1 MTPPYPPLR
10 ARRTHDPS
18 VPSVPSHGRTGRT
31 PIGRTRA
38 GRPPSVWLPAGA
50 RRARR
55 ALVAAGSA
63 VALGLLGMAGSAASA
78 QTAPPPPEALTTTAS
93 GIPRY
98 DHVVVLMEENKF
110 YDDIVGSKDAPYIN
124 SLAKQGASF
133 SDFHGTT
140 HPSQGNYVA
149 LYSGSTHGVADDDC
163 PHDFSADNLGHQ
175 LIGGGHTFTG
185 YSEDLPAAG
194 SKDCGDDGDSGYAR
208 KHNGWVDFANTPAS
222 SNLGF
227 DRFPSDY
234 GKLPTV
240 SFVTPNL
247 DNDMHDGS
255 VKQGDSW
262 LKKNLDGYVQ
272 WARTHNS
279 ALMLTWDEDDGD
291 DSDNQIATMIVGDH
305 VKPGTKSK
313 ARYDHYS
320 LLRTLEDMY
329 GLPPLEKA
337 ASAKPVTDIWDTG
350 VTPPQGGTDLA
361 LKRPV
366 KTSSVE
372 SSSLSGDKAVD
383 GSATTRWASKEGSD
397 PQWISVDL
405 GASTDIGRVRLEWE
419 DAYGKAYTIQTSD
432 DGTAWKTVSSTTSGD
447 GGTDDL
453 TLSGHGRYVRMYG
466 TKRGTSYGYSLY
478 GFEVYGADPAAVPT
492 GRAAGTRKGEN
503 TSTAADLTDP
513 HKKEAAME
521 LVSSAENSSLDWKA
535 QYTYVGDIG
544 DGRGYTGGIVGFSSG
559 TGAMRDLVQ
568 LYTER
573 EPHNPLAAYLPALR
587 TADGGDSHAGLGAG
601 FVSAWHTA
609 AADPVFQRAQNDE
622 RDRVYFTP
630 SVDRAKQ
637 DGLHALGQ
645 FMYYDAM
652 VMHGPG
658 TDPAGF
664 GGIRAMAMKHARPP
678 AQGGDERTYL
688 HAFLD
693 ARKAA
698 MRTGTGYDDTSRVD
712 TEQRVFLAAGN
723 LGLTPPLSWKTYGDP
738 YTITR

>member
-18 VPSVPSHGRTGRT
+18 DDGPATWILAGTR
-31 PIGRTRA
+31 RTR
-38 GRPPSVWLPAGA
+38 
-50 RRARR
+50 RAV
-55 ALVAAGSA
+55 VAAGTT
-63 VALGLLGMAGSAASA
+63 VALSLLGMAGSAASA
-78 QTAPPPPEALTTTAS
+78 ETAPPPPKALTTTAS
-93 GIPRY
+93 GIPQY

-175 LIGGGHTFTG
+175 LIGSGHSFTG
-185 YSEDLPAAG
+185 YSEDLPSAG

-208 KHNGWVDFANTPAS
+208 KHNGWVDFASTPAS

-234 GKLPTV
+234 SKLPTV

-305 VKPGTKSK
+305 VQQGAKSK
-313 ARYDHYS
+313 AHYNHYS

-329 GLPPLEKA
+329 ALSPLGKA
-337 ASAKPVTDIWDTG
+337 ASAKPVTDIWDTS
-350 VTPPQGGTDLA
+350 VAPPKG
-361 LKRPV
+361 
-366 KTSSVE
+366 
-372 SSSLSGDKAVD
+372 
-383 GSATTRWASKEGSD
+383 
-397 PQWISVDL
+397 
-405 GASTDIGRVRLEWE
+405 
-419 DAYGKAYTIQTSD
+419 
-432 DGTAWKTVSSTTSGD
+432 
-447 GGTDDL
+447 
-453 TLSGHGRYVRMYG
+453 
-466 TKRGTSYGYSLY
+466 
-478 GFEVYGADPAAVPT
+478 YGAAPAPAPAGPPASAPA
-492 GRAAGTRKGEN
+492 GRAAG
-503 TSTAADLTDP
+503 SAADLTDP
-513 HKKEAAME
+513 RKKDIAME

-535 QYTYVGDIG
+535 QYTYVEDIG
-544 DGRGYTGGIVGFSSG
+544 DGRGYTGGIVGFCSG
-559 TGAMRDLVQ
+559 TGDMLDLVQ
-568 LYTER
+568 LYTQR
-573 EPHNPLAAYLPALR
+573 EPGNPLAAYLPALR
-587 TADGGDSHAGLGAG
+587 TVNGSDSHAGLGSG

-609 AADPVFQRAQNDE
+609 ASDPAFQQAQNDE

-645 FMYYDAM
+645 FSYYDAM

-658 TDPAGF
+658 MDPVSF
-664 GGIRAMAMKHARPP
+664 GGIRATAMKHARTP
-678 AQGGDERTYL
+678 AQGGDETTYL

-698 MRTGTGYDDTSRVD
+698 MLTEAAHDDTSRVD

-723 LGLTPPLSWKTYGDP
+723 LDLNPPLSWKTYGDP
-738 YTITR
+738 YTIAQ